1 MRQMQLAKPGG
12 LDKFKLNEL
21 DIPKP
26 KDNEILIRNP
36 FEAISLDCLDLH
48 HRLKNKDYNQS
59 TIKEIYQFKTDGK

>member
-26 KDNEILIRNP
+26 KENEILIKVN
-36 FEAISLDCLDLH
+36 ASSLNYHDLMCTH
-48 HRLKNKDYNQS
+48 QVMVV
-59 TIKEIYQFKTDGK
+59 KTTRINFD